1 MLLGR
6 ISLSTAT
13 CDDIADCWG
22 LLPLRTWATDPDFVH
37 HHGMVH
43 GGPWLA
49 AARAEHGQTQENETF
64 DDLAAKKAK
73 IEDVKFEFLCMR
85 RI

>member
-22 LLPLRTWATDPDFVH
+22 LLPLRTWATDPDF
-37 HHGMVH
+37 
-43 GGPWLA
+43 GPWLA